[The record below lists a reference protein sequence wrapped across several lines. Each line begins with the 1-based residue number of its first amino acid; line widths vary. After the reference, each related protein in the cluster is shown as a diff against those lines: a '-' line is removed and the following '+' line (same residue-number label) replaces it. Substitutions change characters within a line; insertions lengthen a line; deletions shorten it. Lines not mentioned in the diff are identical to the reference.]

1 MTVSY
6 LPGVALGVLLPLLTA
21 SGERRLQ
28 VRNFLVLW
36 VVTLGIA
43 AVWWVPV
50 WNTVTNYLRSA
61 GYGAEAT
68 GYGTGKS
75 LLTLDWWTTELQV
88 LGNYLQLALSL
99 ALLIA
104 LLAGA
109 AFALRRRERPRSWLR
124 SPALLPAAVVV
135 EGYLALSSTVNQGTA
150 FALPLIPALIVL
162 ALAAAASVPLR
173 PLRLG
178 LAGLLVG
185 TCVLNLAVKNG
196 ISEELSRPRLADV
209 PVIGDVTVTD
219 GRDFIYAALDA
230 RGYPV
235 DPPPARL
242 PTVHEDWSTL
252 NDRLVRVAARAG
264 GNPSVAVGTGDW
276 FINDTRLELA
286 SQLDRRRGLELD
298 LIRPPATLDSYER
311 QLAEHESTLLILSEP
326 ARRPIWPVNP
336 LLLAGAAQKR
346 GAEQAMTL
354 RAPDSR
360 RVFVWMR

>member
-1 MTVSY
+1 V
-6 LPGVALGVLLPLLTA
+6 LPLLAA
-21 SGERRLQ
+21 SAERRLQ

-36 VVTLGIA
+36 GVTLGLA
-43 AVWWVPV
+43 ALGWVPV
-50 WNTVTNYLRSA
+50 WSTVTNYLRSA

-68 GYGTGKS
+68 GYGTGRS

-88 LGNYLQLALSL
+88 LGNYLQLPLSL

-109 AFALRRRERPRSWLR
+109 LFALRRRVQPRSWPH
-124 SPALLPAAVVV
+124 SPALLPAVVVV
-135 EGYLALSSTVNQGTA
+135 EGYLALSLDRQPGHRVRPSLDPGA
-150 FALPLIPALIVL
+150 HRARACRSRP
-162 ALAAAASVPLR
+162 VPLR

-178 LAGLLVG
+178 LAGLLIG
-185 TCVLNLAVKNG
+185 ARVLNLAVKNG

-242 PTVHEDWSTL
+242 PAIHREWSTL
-252 NDRLVRVAARAG
+252 NERLVRVAARAG
-264 GNPSVAVGTGDW
+264 GEPSVAVGTGDW

-286 SQLDRRRGLELD
+286 SQLERRRSLDLD

-311 QLAEHESTLLILSEP
+311 QLAEHEATLLILSEP

-336 LLLAGAAQKR
+336 LLLAGAAQKS
-346 GAEQAMTL
+346 GAEEALTL
-354 RAPDSR
+354 RAPDGR
-360 RVFVWMR
+360 QVFVWMR